1 MSDCNRYII
10 HNPGIQHSHT
20 LRYFSQ
26 AHDQGSKNREQIS
39 TVSIIYFFSE
49 GLLLLFTLLDYSH
62 NITVCVGE
70 AVSTSCGWLHIFISL
85 FATSSGSVRT
95 PARYNGDCV
104 WHNVAWC
111 RLGLSTQ
118 THTPLHKQLSP
129 CPYSLPHCFKL
140 GYYGTEGAPQVV
152 IRELLVSISQLLM
165 IQWCF

>member
-1 MSDCNRYII
+1 MIRVQRTENRYPQFLLSIFFLKNCYLYLLYLII
-10 HNPGIQHSHT
+10 HTT
-20 LRYFSQ
+20 LQFALEKQ
-26 AHDQGSKNREQIS
+26 LAHR
-39 TVSIIYFFSE
+39 
-49 GLLLLFTLLDYSH
+49 
-62 NITVCVGE
+62 
-70 AVSTSCGWLHIFISL
+70 AGWLHIFISL

-129 CPYSLPHCFKL
+129 CPYSLLHCFKL

-152 IRELLVSISQLLM
+152 VRELLVSIS
-165 IQWCF
+165 ITC

>member
-1 MSDCNRYII
+1 MIRVQRTENRY
-10 HNPGIQHSHT
+10 PQF
-20 LRYFSQ
+20 LL
-26 AHDQGSKNREQIS
+26 
-39 TVSIIYFFSE
+39 SIIYFFLKDCYYY
-49 GLLLLFTLLDYSH
+49 LLYLIIHTTLQFELEKQLAH
-62 NITVCVGE
+62 RAC
-70 AVSTSCGWLHIFISL
+70 WLHIFISL

-129 CPYSLPHCFKL
+129 CPYSLLHCFKL

-152 IRELLVSISQLLM
+152 VRELLVSISQLLI
-165 IQWCF
+165 IQSF

>member
-39 TVSIIYFFSE
+39 TVSIIYYLFFLKDCYYY
-49 GLLLLFTLLDYSH
+49 LLYLIIHTTLQFALEKQLAHRAD
-62 NITVCVGE
+62 
-70 AVSTSCGWLHIFISL
+70 WLHIFISL

-129 CPYSLPHCFKL
+129 CPYSLLH
-140 GYYGTEGAPQVV
+140 
-152 IRELLVSISQLLM
+152 
-165 IQWCF
+165 

>member
-1 MSDCNRYII
+1 MIRVQRTENRYPQFLLSIFFLKDCYYYLLYLII
-10 HNPGIQHSHT
+10 HTT
-20 LRYFSQ
+20 LQFALEKQ
-26 AHDQGSKNREQIS
+26 LAHRAD
-39 TVSIIYFFSE
+39 
-49 GLLLLFTLLDYSH
+49 
-62 NITVCVGE
+62 
-70 AVSTSCGWLHIFISL
+70 WLHIFISL

-140 GYYGTEGAPQVV
+140 GYYGTEGAPQVCGQR
-152 IRELLVSISQLLM
+152 IT
-165 IQWCF
+165 C

>member
-1 MSDCNRYII
+1 MIRVQRTENRY
-10 HNPGIQHSHT
+10 PQF
-20 LRYFSQ
+20 LL
-26 AHDQGSKNREQIS
+26 
-39 TVSIIYFFSE
+39 SIIYFFLKDCYYY
-49 GLLLLFTLLDYSH
+49 LLYLIIHTTLQFALEKQLAH
-62 NITVCVGE
+62 R
-70 AVSTSCGWLHIFISL
+70 AGWVHIFISL

-129 CPYSLPHCFKL
+129 CPYSLLHCFKL

-152 IRELLVSISQLLM
+152 VRELLVSIS
-165 IQWCF
+165 ITC

>member
-26 AHDQGSKNREQIS
+26 AHDQGSKNRKQIS
-39 TVSIIYFFSE
+39 TVSIIYYLFFFLKDCYYY
-49 GLLLLFTLLDYSH
+49 LLYLIIHTTLQFALEKQLAH
-62 NITVCVGE
+62 R
-70 AVSTSCGWLHIFISL
+70 AGWLHIFISL

-129 CPYSLPHCFKL
+129 YSLLH
-140 GYYGTEGAPQVV
+140 
-152 IRELLVSISQLLM
+152 
-165 IQWCF
+165 